1 MTEPHARMRQAGV
14 LGGMGPEATLVF
26 LEKFYSLTRGRL
38 EQARPALL
46 VNIDPQVPDRNKAWS
61 GSGMSPAASLAQM
74 GRRLKQAGADFCV
87 MACVTAHGY
96 VESFETDVGIPLIR
110 MPDVVADAL
119 RPERREGNPEKPQRG
134 DAGRTATTADSP
146 VVPRRAPGASRDSL
160 HCAPVGLLA
169 TTTTLEM
176 KLFQTAFAARN
187 NPLILP
193 DKIGQEALMRAIYAI
208 KKGEDARSIVLA
220 VAKSLV
226 ARGARRLLLGCTDL
240 SVLSPVGLEGCTVVD
255 ALELL
260 AERTL
265 AEIEKG

>member
-61 GSGMSPAASLAQM
+61 GIGMSPAASLAHM

-96 VESFETDVGIPLIR
+96 VESFERDVGIPLIR
-110 MPDVVADAL
+110 MPDVVAEAL
-119 RPERREGNPEKPQRG
+119 RTV
-134 DAGRTATTADSP
+134 ATAD
-146 VVPRRAPGASRDSL
+146 G
-160 HCAPVGLLA
+160 PVGLLA

-176 KLFQTAFAARN
+176 KLFQTAFAAQN
-187 NPLILP
+187 SPLILP

-226 ARGARRLLLGCTDL
+226 ARGAHRLLLGCTDL

-260 AERTL
+260 AQRTL
-265 AEIEKG
+265 AEMEKG